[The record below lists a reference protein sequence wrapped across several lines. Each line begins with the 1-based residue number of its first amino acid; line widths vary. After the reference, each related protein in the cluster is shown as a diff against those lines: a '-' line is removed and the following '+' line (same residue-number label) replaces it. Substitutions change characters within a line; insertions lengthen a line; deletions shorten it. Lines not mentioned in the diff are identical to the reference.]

1 MKKILAS
8 LLVLALC
15 APAMAVQF
23 GLIGNTDGTATITI
37 DTEGAVVRGVAIKV
51 TAAGGLT
58 DVNGATVN
66 PAFNTYIDYAHD
78 AGAAYTAVGQG
89 HPFAADGAAG
99 VAVNGATTFVISM
112 GVLDQGG
119 NQAGF
124 NGAGDLITFPVGDGE
139 VCIAADTLRGPD
151 SGVVGDAA
159 LTSNIAS
166 VACVTVSSGPVD
178 CIPST
183 NPSYAQWVAV
193 GKPDSWCNPRQCH
206 GDANGA
212 QETIGKGSFWVGYA
226 DLNVFLQG
234 FSKVYVDPVT
244 TPWISADFS
253 RSAETIGKGSFR
265 VGYADL
271 NIFLNYFSKTTV
283 PDDCNN

>member
-8 LLVLALC
+8 LLVVALC

-151 SGVVGDAA
+151 SGVVGDTA

-166 VACVTVSSGPVD
+166 VACVTVSSGPTECVKATA
-178 CIPST
+178 PF
-183 NPSYAQWVAV
+183 YAAWVAW
-193 GKPDSWCNPRQCH
+193 GKPNCWCYKKQCR
-206 GDANGA
+206 GDVDGASQLGRPVSNNDLTKFKEAFNKTDAQLQAVVNG
-212 QETIGKGSFWVGYA
+212 ICA
-226 DLNVFLQG
+226 DLDHAAQLGRRVSNNDLQT
-234 FSKVYVDPVT
+234 FK
-244 TPWISADFS
+244 
-253 RSAETIGKGSFR
+253 
-265 VGYADL
+265 L
-271 NIFLNYFSKTTV
+271 YF
-283 PDDCNN
+283 N

>member
-66 PAFNTYIDYAHD
+66 AAFNTYIDYAHD
-78 AGAAYTAVGQG
+78 AGAAYTEVGQG

-99 VAVNGATTFVISM
+99 VAVNGAKTFVISM

-212 QETIGKGSFWVGYA
+212 QEQIGKVMRWVGYA
-226 DLNVFLQG
+226 DLNILVSG
-234 FSKVYVDPVT
+234 FNKVYT
-244 TPWISADFS
+244 GTESWIAADFS
-253 RSAETIGKGSFR
+253 RTEEQIGKVMRR

-271 NIFLNYFSKTTV
+271 NILVSYFNQGVV
-283 PDDCNN
+283 PDTCND